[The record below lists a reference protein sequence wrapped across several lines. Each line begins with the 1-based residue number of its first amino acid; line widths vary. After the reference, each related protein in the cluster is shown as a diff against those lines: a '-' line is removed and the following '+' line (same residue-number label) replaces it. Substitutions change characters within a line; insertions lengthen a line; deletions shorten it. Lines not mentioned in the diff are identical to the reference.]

1 MTRARSLFT
10 HLRHLSV
17 LLVGG
22 GALLPAPLVAGETP
36 ALSFEKVFDTRGEPA
51 SLNYSVRFFAAGIEH
66 HLEVWREGDR
76 RLRRRTDE
84 SVEIHATRA
93 PGAADFDLSVLDLK
107 KRIHTRIERTNL
119 YRIGNFTDWF
129 DLAHGLRR
137 PKGAFELVRASAPAD
152 IAKPI
157 EPCQWF
163 DLTEG
168 SRTTHVCWSAR
179 LRLPLMLVDASG
191 TVQWQVTRVSTA
203 ALPGSTFVID
213 DKGYVRNDANQDIAG
228 D

>member
-129 DLAHGLRR
+129 DLAHGLRH
-137 PKGAFELVRASAPAD
+137 PKGAFELVHGNAPAQAPAPWGKCD
-152 IAKPI
+152 
-157 EPCQWF
+157 WF
-163 DLTEG
+163 DLVEG

-179 LRLPLMLVDASG
+179 VRLPLLLVDSSG
-191 TVQWQVTRVSTA
+191 KLQWQITA
-203 ALPGSTFVID
+203 VQTTALPRDTFRIED
-213 DKGYVRNDANQDIAG
+213 RGFVRNDANQDIAG